1 MWVSELRPGLTLTR
15 PVRDVNGR
23 LLMGE
28 GTLLTERFISVLK
41 AWGVAEV
48 AVLGEGPSC
57 AGEGAGDDSADDPQQ
72 EADPGNAALAREIV
86 ALRLANNPASHP
98 FVGDVHRLAV
108 ARLVARL
115 NRGGSF
121 HVPPGVTPLP
131 LQGPPAQYP
140 LDPKSLA
147 ESNPV
152 IGAMPEVLARLAQV
166 MDDPSAFPAELAEII
181 QGDPGLSARLL
192 NVVDSPFYGF
202 SQRIDTIS
210 RAVTIIGVQQLSA
223 LALGMAVMDLFK
235 NVSHSSL
242 DVHGFWRHSLATA
255 CGARALAS
263 AVGLPNTERYFVG
276 GLLHDLGLLLLLLR
290 EPRKECAALELT
302 RGQGW
307 TLSAAERH
315 LMGLDHAKAGAAL
328 LKAWKL
334 PPGLVQAAGY
344 HHEPL
349 RSPDVRE
356 AAIVHTADF
365 LAEALVFGSGG
376 QTVLMPLSTAAFDKL
391 GAPSGVA
398 CTVFERVEN
407 QLDHLE
413 RVFMSHGAS

>member
-15 PVRDVNGR
+15 PVHDVNGR

-48 AVLGEGPSC
+48 AVRGEELSC
-57 AGEGAGDDSADDPQQ
+57 AVTGGGEDLQQ
-72 EADPGNAALAREIV
+72 EDDPGNAALAREIV
-86 ALRLANNPASHP
+86 SLRLANDPAPHP
-98 FVGDVHRLAV
+98 FLADVHRLAV
-108 ARLVARL
+108 TRLEARL
-115 NRGGSF
+115 NRGDSF

-131 LQGPPAQYP
+131 LQGPPAQNP
-140 LDPKSLA
+140 LDPKALA

-152 IGAMPEVLARLAQV
+152 IGAMPEVLAQLAQV

-192 NVVDSPFYGF
+192 KVVNSPFYGF

-235 NVSHSSL
+235 NVSHDCL
-242 DVHGFWRHSLATA
+242 DVRGFWRHCLATA

-276 GLLHDLGLLLLLLR
+276 GLLHDVGLLLLLLR
-290 EPRKECAALELT
+290 EPRRECSALELA

-307 TLSAAERH
+307 TLCAAERH
-315 LMGLDHAKAGAAL
+315 ILGLDHAKAGAAL
-328 LKAWKL
+328 LKVWKL

-349 RSPDVRE
+349 RCPDVRE

-376 QTVLMPLSTAAFDKL
+376 QTVLMPFSTEAFASL
-391 GAPSGVA
+391 AAPSGVA
-398 CTVFERVEN
+398 CTVFDRVES

-413 RVFMSHGAS
+413 RVFMSHGPH